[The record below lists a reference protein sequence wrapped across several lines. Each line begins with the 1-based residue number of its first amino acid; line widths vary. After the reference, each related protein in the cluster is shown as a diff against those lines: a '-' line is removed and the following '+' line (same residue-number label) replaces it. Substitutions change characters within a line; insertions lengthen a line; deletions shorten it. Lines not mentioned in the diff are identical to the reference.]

1 MKIQRKK
8 RMFAF
13 LMAFVCMLGMLVMP
27 DAGHVQAA
35 GGVEISGRAHVQ
47 TFGDQNGKIQNQN
60 GMQTLVLGTRG
71 LAKRVESITV
81 NFVNNTGYIGT
92 LQYRVHRQTFGWTN
106 WINAGNP
113 AGTTGLGKRLEGI
126 QMRLTGELAEYYDV
140 RYCAHIQTYGDNQG
154 WVYNGALAGTTGEAK
169 RLEEIRVQIVPKK
182 SISTKPSVSYRVHR
196 QTYGW
201 ENVWAQDG
209 AVSGTTGQGKR
220 LEGISITVNDN
231 EYSGGITYQTH
242 VQSYGWMDWVSN
254 GEMSGTQGQAKRLEA
269 IRIKLTG
276 QLANYYDVYYQV
288 HSQSYGWLGWVK
300 NGAISGTVGE
310 GKRLEAIRIQL
321 VKKDGKAPVDDSGNG
336 NTTPGNNTGNG
347 TTTPGNNTDT
357 GYCDHQWETDEFHVD
372 GKYHLEYLLRSE
384 YEETPEGPIY
394 CNGCRS
400 RFLSSYENEC
410 NFCGMEN
417 GGYHFWVGYDDTCVK
432 TVKAVQVEDEP
443 EYNGEITYCTKCETV
458 KFNYEYTADEFYKML
473 DKWKEWK
480 KDTNPTHAHI
490 WEPIFGKHH
499 ESMVRSGSYRSSIG
513 EDIFDNEYEWE
524 GLSGESEECRK
535 CGLNLDTVYHTTT
548 LVRYANNLWYYLD
561 ACKRGYKITTAGTH
575 GLNQAAQEHIK
586 KCYGTDYVDTF
597 SYDEVLGY
605 KCKTCNATKA
615 CADKDVEYN
624 TIMADLKSY
633 MQEREEKIVA
643 EGYNLPEEYDKE
655 SPCTQ
660 FYERHN
666 DAMYR
671 YICDKT
677 TGQRI
682 YISKH
687 MDGEAGLTYFS
698 GYRAADNIEFWYEGI
713 CRVTMNG
720 EDVLKCYYKDLQE
733 VVGTKDIYLDG
744 VVTPQYILNFPKDK
758 IIEEYV
764 RYVRKGDRYY
774 KYKVENGELGEL
786 LQIYDMYFDPVE

>member
-1 MKIQRKK
+1 MTGKARK
-8 RMFAF
+8 RILAI
-13 LMAFVCMLGMLVMP
+13 LMTVVCVLGMLVIP
-27 DAGHVQAA
+27 DAGRAQAT
-35 GGVEISGRAHVQ
+35 GGVAISGRAHVQ

-60 GMQTLVLGTRG
+60 GIQTLVLGTRG

-81 NFVNNTGYIGT
+81 NLTNQTGYTGT

-106 WINAGNP
+106 WVSAGKP

-182 SISTKPSVSYRVHR
+182 AISTQPSVLYRVHR

-209 AVSGTTGQGKR
+209 MTSGTTGEGKR
-220 LEGISITVNDN
+220 LEGITITVNDN
-231 EYSGGITYQTH
+231 AYSGGITYQTH

-288 HSQSYGWLGWVK
+288 HSQTYGWLGWEK

-321 VKKDGKAPVDDSGNG
+321 VKKDGKAPVDDSGKG
-336 NTTPGNNTGNG
+336 NTTSGNNTGNG

-384 YEETPEGPIY
+384 DEETPQGPVF
-394 CNGCRS
+394 CNGCHA
-400 RFLSSYENEC
+400 RFLAPVPEYLC
-410 NFCGMEN
+410 IFCGFEN
-417 GGYHFWVGYDDTCVK
+417 GGWHAGGGEDSHVMKV
-432 TVKAVQVEDEP
+432 VAEQIVDEP
-443 EYNGEITYCTKCETV
+443 ECNGKITYCTKCEAV
-458 KFNYEYTADEFYKML
+458 KFNYEYTVDDFYKML

-480 KDTNPTHAHI
+480 ESKNSTHTHI
-490 WEPIFGKHH
+490 WEPVLGKHH
-499 ESMVRSGSYRSSIG
+499 ESMVRSGSFYGSISYETSDG
-513 EDIFDNEYEWE
+513 KIEWLDSDNTD
-524 GLSGESEECRK
+524 ECRK
-535 CGLNLDTVYHTTT
+535 CGLNLEEVYHTTT
-548 LVRYANNLWYYLD
+548 LGTYLTNLWVYLG
-561 ACKRGYKITTAGTH
+561 ACKSGGKVTTAGTP
-575 GLNQAAQEHIK
+575 GLNEAALEHIK
-586 KCYGTDYVDTF
+586 KCYGTDQVDIF
-597 SYDEVLGY
+597 SYDEVLSY

-615 CADKDVEYN
+615 CEDKNIEYN
-624 TIMADLKSY
+624 TVMNNLNKAV
-633 MQEREEKIVA
+633 QEKEKEIVA
-643 EGYNLPEEYDKE
+643 AGYKLPVDYDKL

-671 YICDKT
+671 YIYDKT

-687 MDGEAGLTYFS
+687 VDGDGGLTYVS
-698 GYRAADNIEFWYEGI
+698 GYRAADNIEFWYDGI

>member
-1 MKIQRKK
+1 MKIQKKK

-35 GGVEISGRAHVQ
+35 GGVETSGRAHVQ

-81 NFVNNTGYIGT
+81 NFVNNTGYTGT
-92 LQYRVHRQTFGWTN
+92 LQ
-106 WINAGNP
+106 
-113 AGTTGLGKRLEGI
+113 
-126 QMRLTGELAEYYDV
+126 
-140 RYCAHIQTYGDNQG
+140 
-154 WVYNGALAGTTGEAK
+154 
-169 RLEEIRVQIVPKK
+169 
-182 SISTKPSVSYRVHR
+182 YRVHR

-209 AVSGTTGQGKR
+209 AISGTTGQGKR

-269 IRIKLTG
+269 IRI
-276 QLANYYDVYYQV
+276 
-288 HSQSYGWLGWVK
+288 
-300 NGAISGTVGE
+300 
-310 GKRLEAIRIQL
+310 QL
-321 VKKDGKAPVDDSGNG
+321 VKK
-336 NTTPGNNTGNG
+336 
-347 TTTPGNNTDT
+347 
-357 GYCDHQWETDEFHVD
+357 D

-513 EDIFDNEYEWE
+513 EDIK
-524 GLSGESEECRK
+524 SRQ
-535 CGLNLDTVYHTTT
+535 
-548 LVRYANNLWYYLD
+548 
-561 ACKRGYKITTAGTH
+561 RGRM
-575 GLNQAAQEHIK
+575 
-586 KCYGTDYVDTF
+586 V
-597 SYDEVLGY
+597 
-605 KCKTCNATKA
+605 
-615 CADKDVEYN
+615 
-624 TIMADLKSY
+624 
-633 MQEREEKIVA
+633 
-643 EGYNLPEEYDKE
+643 
-655 SPCTQ
+655 
-660 FYERHN
+660 
-666 DAMYR
+666 
-671 YICDKT
+671 
-677 TGQRI
+677 
-682 YISKH
+682 
-687 MDGEAGLTYFS
+687 
-698 GYRAADNIEFWYEGI
+698 
-713 CRVTMNG
+713 
-720 EDVLKCYYKDLQE
+720 
-733 VVGTKDIYLDG
+733 
-744 VVTPQYILNFPKDK
+744 
-758 IIEEYV
+758 
-764 RYVRKGDRYY
+764 
-774 KYKVENGELGEL
+774 
-786 LQIYDMYFDPVE
+786 